1 MSRASRA
8 TATGR
13 AYLDLQK
20 EARRQGRPTQ
30 ELLTYYAIERWL
42 ARLAASPH
50 SNAFVLKGG
59 VLLAALGA
67 RRTTV
72 DADLLGQR
80 LNSDEANIKRVVS
93 EVANTRLNIDD
104 GMHYDPSTIAAE
116 VIREGDHYAG
126 VRISMVARLATA
138 KLKLRLDINFGD
150 PVTPAPQSI
159 SLPSLRIDLPAVDL
173 LGYPV
178 ETILAEKLCTAMT
191 LGAANTRVRDY
202 ADIFTLITRHDLQF
216 SSTKQA
222 FDATVEHREALLRPF
237 AEAISGFTELRQDQ
251 YRIYRESLGNQGGH
265 LPQDLSE
272 LTRIVMRFA
281 IPLTR
286 PVEPNLTQWK
296 SVTQQWETQK
306 HP

>member
-1 MSRASRA
+1 MRRVTRQ
-8 TATGR
+8 TAAGR
-13 AYLDLQK
+13 AYLDLQN

-30 ELLTYYAIERWL
+30 ELLIYYAIERWL
-42 ARLAASPH
+42 ARLAASPYA
-50 SNAFVLKGG
+50 NAFVLKGG

-80 LNSDEANIKRVVS
+80 LNSDEANIKSVVS
-93 EVANTRLNIDD
+93 EVANTSLSIDD
-104 GMHYDPSTIAAE
+104 GMYYDPSTIEAE

-126 VRISMVARLATA
+126 VRISMSASLATA

-159 SLPSLRIDLPAVDL
+159 SLPSLRMDLPAVNL

-178 ETILAEKLCTAMT
+178 ETVLAEKLCTAMT

-216 SSTKQA
+216 SSAKQA
-222 FDATVEHREALLRPF
+222 FNATIEHREVLLQPF

-251 YRIYRESLGNQGGH
+251 YRSYREGLGDQGKH
-265 LPQDLSE
+265 LPQDLSV

-281 IPLTR
+281 APLTR
-286 PVEPNLTQWK
+286 SAESNLIQWK
-296 SVTQQWETQK
+296 SVTQQWEAQK
-306 HP
+306 Q